1 LNRFLV
7 AKGRG
12 GILKL
17 DGTKRL
23 LIILG
28 GIIIMAAVLCPLAMA
43 QGAVPPSTQQPAT
56 AEQQSAAPAQQAAPD
71 NFAGN
76 QVLHILVGHSVV
88 IRTDARLKRV
98 LVGNPAVIT
107 TATTAP
113 NELVV
118 TAIASGSSSVVLWQ
132 EDNKSRILEV
142 FGDVDVSLLREAVA
156 RGFPNEQIQVEAEEN
171 RIVLTGT
178 ATAVPVAE
186 QIAKMATP
194 FSKEIVNS
202 IRIALPGRQKQIL
215 LKVKFAQVDRGKLT
229 AFGINLFSLGGAN
242 TIGTTSTQQFGN
254 LGLGDQSKLTGR
266 PLGGPLAGGQAT
278 ETISDLLN
286 IFLFRPDINFGAVIK
301 DLQQKNVLQI
311 LAEPN
316 LLAANGEPARFL
328 AGGELPYPVVSGV
341 AGANTV
347 SVQFKPFG
355 VKLEFTGVIED
366 DNNTIRLKV
375 FPEVSSLDFG
385 NAVTVNGFVLPAI
398 ATRHA
403 ETVVEL
409 RDGQSFG
416 IAGLLD
422 QRTIIQYSK
431 VAGIADIPILG
442 MLFRSKSINK
452 TNSELVVIVTPSIVD
467 PAAGPVE
474 TPQLPKE
481 PTTPLDPKHF
491 DSKIHSGGNR

>member
-1 LNRFLV
+1 LNGFFGGV
-7 AKGRG
+7 KRG

-23 LIILG
+23 LSMLG
-28 GIIIMAAVLCPLAMA
+28 GIIILSLGLCKVAMA

-56 AEQQSAAPAQQAAPD
+56 AEKQSAAPAQQAAPAD
-71 NFAGN
+71 TFAGN

-88 IRTDARLKRV
+88 IRTDVRLRRV
-98 LVGNPAVIT
+98 LVGNPTVVT
-107 TATTAP
+107 TATTAA

-142 FGDVDVSLLREAVA
+142 FGDLDVSLLREAVA
-156 RGFPNEQIQVEAEEN
+156 RGFPDQQIQVESEEN

-178 ATAVPVAE
+178 ATAVP
-186 QIAKMATP
+186 IADQVVKMAAP
-194 FSKEIVNS
+194 FSKEVVNS

-215 LKVKFAQVDRGKLT
+215 LKVRFAQVDRSKLT
-229 AFGINLFSLGGAN
+229 ALGINLFSGPNAKFFGSS
-242 TIGTTSTQQFGN
+242 STQQFSPPQLVSNSNSASGGGGGN
-254 LGLGDQSKLTGR
+254 GVTSSTIGL
-266 PLGGPLAGGQAT
+266 
-278 ETISDLLN
+278 SDLLN
-286 IFLFRPDINFGAVIK
+286 LFIFRPDLELGATIK
-301 DLQQKNVLQI
+301 DLEQRNILQI

-355 VKLEFTGVIED
+355 VKLEFTGIIQED
-366 DNNTIRLKV
+366 NSIRLKV
-375 FPEVSSLDFG
+375 FPEVSSLDFS
-385 NAVTVNGFVLPAI
+385 NAVTINGFVLPAI

-403 ETVVEL
+403 ETVVDL
-409 RDGQSFG
+409 RNGQSFG

-422 QRTIIQYSK
+422 QRTVSLYSK
-431 VAGIADIPILG
+431 VPGIGDIPILG
-442 MLFRSKSINK
+442 LLFHSKSVTK

-467 PAAGPVE
+467 PASEPAEPLH
-474 TPQLPKE
+474 LPKE
-481 PTTPLDPKHF
+481 PTTPLDPKNF
-491 DSKIHSGGNR
+491 DSKIPSGGNR

>member
-1 LNRFLV
+1 
-7 AKGRG
+7 
-12 GILKL
+12 
-17 DGTKRL
+17 
-23 LIILG
+23 
-28 GIIIMAAVLCPLAMA
+28 MA
-43 QGAVPPSTQQPAT
+43 QGAVPPSTQQPTA
-56 AEQQSAAPAQQAAPD
+56 AEQQSTAQQASPND

-88 IRTDARLKRV
+88 IRTDARLRRV
-98 LVGNPAVIT
+98 LVGNPAVVTTST
-107 TATTAP
+107 TAA

-142 FGDVDVSLLREAVA
+142 FGDLDVSMLREAVA

-186 QIAKMATP
+186 QIAKMAAP

-215 LKVKFAQVDRGKLT
+215 LKVKFAQVDRGKLSSYG
-229 AFGINLFSLGGAN
+229 FNLFSTGGAN
-242 TIGTTSTQQFGN
+242 TLGAVGTQQFAPPQLVKNDNSGGGAGTGTGVPSSTI
-254 LGLGDQSKLTGR
+254 GL
-266 PLGGPLAGGQAT
+266 
-278 ETISDLLN
+278 SDLLN
-286 IFLFRPDINFGAVIK
+286 LFIFRPDINLGATIK
-301 DLQQKNVLQI
+301 DLQQRNLLQI

-316 LLAANGEPARFL
+316 LLAANGESAKFL

-355 VKLEFTGVIED
+355 VKLEFTGTIQED
-366 DNNTIRLKV
+366 NTIRLKV

-385 NAVTVNGFVLPAI
+385 NAVVINGFTLPAI

-403 ETVVEL
+403 ETVVDL

-422 QRTIIQYSK
+422 QRTVSQYSK
-431 VAGIADIPILG
+431 VPGIGDLPIIGL
-442 MLFRSKSINK
+442 LFKSKTVNK
-452 TNSELVVIVTPSIVD
+452 TNSELVVIVTPTIVD
-467 PAAGPVE
+467 PASGPIE
-474 TPQLPKE
+474 PPQLPKE
-481 PTTPLDPKHF
+481 PTAPLDPKHF
-491 DSKIHSGGNR
+491 DSKIPSGGNR